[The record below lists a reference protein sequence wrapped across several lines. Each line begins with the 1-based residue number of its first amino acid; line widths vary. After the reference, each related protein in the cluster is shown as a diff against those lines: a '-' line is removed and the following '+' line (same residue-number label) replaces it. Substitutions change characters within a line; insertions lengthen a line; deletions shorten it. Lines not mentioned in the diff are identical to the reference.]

1 MKHSTTTDS
10 PFTGPISHD
19 WTIEGLLDWFAEDD
33 DRLSDASLHEPLLAL
48 EEALTG
54 SRWAV
59 VPDASL
65 PGIRTSRSPAIVSL
79 VRSIALHSRAHPATR
94 ASTLAEVI
102 RGAESPLADA
112 QTVGA

>member
-33 DRLSDASLHEPLLAL
+33 DRLSDATLRNQLLVV
-48 EEALTG
+48 EEALT
-54 SRWAV
+54 SRHWV
-59 VPDASL
+59 VVSAASL
-65 PGIRTSRSPAIVSL
+65 SGNPESRSPAIVSL